1 MTGGGRRAFW
11 IGVTVGLLLA
21 AVGAATW
28 WVVALRPGVPL
39 GASERAHLLQRS
51 GLPEDF
57 PIHPAARRMPQAPQG
72 GLSYS
77 VTAPVPDV
85 TTWVRDALKRE
96 GYQVETADLEG
107 DVEAEYKDRLLSYGR
122 RRGPVMSS
130 GLIIV
135 RQMGS
140 GAYAPT
146 EVKILSQQD
155 ERLKPPPTP
164 TTGARGGGSS

>member
-1 MTGGGRRAFW
+1 M
-11 IGVTVGLLLA
+11 
-21 AVGAATW
+21 
-28 WVVALRPGVPL
+28 ALRPGVPL
-39 GASERAHLLQRS
+39 SAGERVRLLQRS

-57 PIHPAARRMPQAPQG
+57 PIHPAARRMAQAARG

-107 DVEAEYKDRLLSYGR
+107 DLEAEYKDRLLSFGR
-122 RRGPVMSS
+122 RKGVAVSS

-135 RQMGS
+135 RQVGV
-140 GAYAPT
+140 GAYAAT
-146 EVKILSQQD
+146 EVKVLSQQD
-155 ERLKPPPTP
+155 ERLKPLPTA
-164 TTGARGGGSS
+164 TRAATGGGSS